1 VPRLQLLLA
10 ALLFSTGGVAIKLS
24 TLSGWQ
30 VVGLRAGVA
39 AFVMMLLLPAARRGW
54 SVRTCLVA
62 IPYAATFILYT
73 LANKETTA
81 ANAIFLQDT
90 APLYLL
96 LLSPLLLRERI
107 ERWDVV
113 LLLALAG
120 GASLLF
126 ISTQEPLATAPRPQ
140 LGNALALGASFTWAL
155 SLLGLRWIAVR
166 GKSTAE
172 EPLAVIVAGCALAFA
187 AAVIAQWPASLYPI
201 AEWQTANWSI
211 VIYLGVFQIALAYM
225 LLTRAVRRISAL
237 EASLLLLTEPVFV
250 PIWAWLVLDE
260 TLAPLALAGGAII
273 VAAAAANNLLRG
285 VSSGAQATRSA
296 DHG

>member
-1 VPRLQLLLA
+1 
-10 ALLFSTGGVAIKLS
+10 
-24 TLSGWQ
+24 
-30 VVGLRAGVA
+30 
-39 AFVMMLLLPAARRGW
+39 
-54 SVRTCLVA
+54 
-62 IPYAATFILYT
+62 
-73 LANKETTA
+73 
-81 ANAIFLQDT
+81 
-90 APLYLL
+90 
-96 LLSPLLLRERI
+96 
-107 ERWDVV
+107 
-113 LLLALAG
+113 
-120 GASLLF
+120 
-126 ISTQEPLATAPRPQ
+126 
-140 LGNALALGASFTWAL
+140 
-155 SLLGLRWIAVR
+155 LLGLRWIAVR

-172 EPLAVIVAGCALAFA
+172 EPLTVIVAGCALAFA
-187 AAVIAQWPASLYPI
+187 AAIIAQLPASLYPI

-273 VAAAAANNLLRG
+273 IAAAAANTLLRG